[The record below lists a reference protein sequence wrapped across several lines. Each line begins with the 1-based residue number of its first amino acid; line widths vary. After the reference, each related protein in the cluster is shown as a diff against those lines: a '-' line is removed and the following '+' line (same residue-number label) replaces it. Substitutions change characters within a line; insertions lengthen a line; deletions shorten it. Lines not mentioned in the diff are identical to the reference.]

1 MRHGL
6 GLQLDESGGGRRE
19 GCTGLRAVEDLDT
32 LLDAGELLSAQA
44 RALGPLTSLDL
55 APVLGLLEEL
65 LVRAHLGISVVAVGL
80 GVREG
85 LGLVSLIVGLLFE
98 SGLQG
103 RLLGFFWS
111 P

>member
-1 MRHGL
+1 M
-6 GLQLDESGGGRRE
+6 
-19 GCTGLRAVEDLDT
+19 GLRAVEDLDT

-65 LVRAHLGISVVAVGL
+65 LVRAHLGIGVIAVGL

-85 LGLVSLIVGLLFE
+85 LGLVCLIVGLLLE
-98 SGLQG
+98 GGLERRLFG
-103 RLLGFFWS
+103 LLGCHELTEGLLAVRLLS
-111 P
+111 VVL